1 MLSDKV
7 SNQAP
12 CLFFYYLFLQIHVIS
27 LFSCFFFQEFAVVA
41 KVTEREPKPPKE
53 GEVPKQKKT
62 VTKGDVMQALRQK
75 CNQLIFQ
82 TNRPSYNKGN

>member
-12 CLFFYYLFLQIHVIS
+12 CLFLLLFIFTNS
-27 LFSCFFFQEFAVVA
+27 CNLFIFMFFFQEFAVVA

-82 TNRPSYNKGN
+82 TNRPSYHKGN

>member
-1 MLSDKV
+1 M
-7 SNQAP
+7 
-12 CLFFYYLFLQIHVIS
+12 
-27 LFSCFFFQEFAVVA
+27 FFFQEFAVVA
-41 KVTEREPKPPKE
+41 KVTEREE

-82 TNRPSYNKGN
+82 TNRPSYHKGN